1 MRCQWRSSLVMLLI
15 HEPWSHDRHSR
26 IALITSGIA
35 TAKPLA
41 RQLKRP
47 LSTTGKTVGF
57 YPFARGLIRRN
68 GGTGSASHL
77 QASSAH
83 LSANGTL
90 PLAPTAELTTEVPRR
105 PAAFA
110 MRFATDVEATRLLL
124 PLALR
129 ARRAGRD
136 VPTDA
141 LEDFFAEALTAGV
154 FFAGALAAEAFFAG
168 ALAAEAFLAGALA
181 AEAFFA
187 GALAAEAFFA
197 GALAAEAFFAGALA
211 AEAFLAGAL
220 AAEAFFA
227 GALAAEAFFAG
238 VLLVDLPGPR
248 LR

>member
-1 MRCQWRSSLVMLLI
+1 MRCQWRSSLVMLPI
-15 HEPWSHDRHSR
+15 HEPWSHERHSR

-57 YPFARGLIRRN
+57 YPFARGLKKRN
-68 GGTGSASHL
+68 GGTGSASRL

-83 LSANGTL
+83 WSSNGTL
-90 PLAPTAELTTEVPRR
+90 PFALTAELTTEVPRR

-110 MRFATDVEATRLLL
+110 MRFATDVEATILLL

-136 VPTDA
+136 VPTDV
-141 LEDFFAEALTAGV
+141 LEDFFAEALAAEV
-154 FFAGALAAEAFFAG
+154 FFAGALTAEAFF
-168 ALAAEAFLAGALA
+168 AGALA

-197 GALAAEAFFAGALA
+197 GALAAEAFFAGALVV
-211 AEAFLAGAL
+211 EVFLAGAL
-220 AAEAFFA
+220 VLEALVVLDFSADFP
-227 GALAAEAFFAG
+227 LDTFFAG
-238 VLLVDLPGPR
+238 VLLVDLPEPR

>member
-1 MRCQWRSSLVMLLI
+1 MLLI

-41 RQLKRP
+41 RQVKRP
-47 LSTTGKTVGF
+47 LSTTGKTVAF
-57 YPFARGLIRRN
+57 YQFARGLERRN

-77 QASSAH
+77 QAKSAH

-110 MRFATDVEATRLLL
+110 MRFATDVEATILLL

-136 VPTDA
+136 VPTDV
-141 LEDFFAEALTAGV
+141 LEDFFAGALT
-154 FFAGALAAEAFFAG
+154 
-168 ALAAEAFLAGALA
+168 

-197 GALAAEAFFAGALA
+197 GALVV
-211 AEAFLAGAL
+211 EAFLAGAL
-220 AAEAFFA
+220 AVEAFLA
-227 GALAAEAFFAG
+227 GALAVEAFLAGALVVEALVVLDFSADFPVDTFFAG

>member
-57 YPFARGLIRRN
+57 YPFARGLKRRN

-136 VPTDA
+136 VPTDV
-141 LEDFFAEALTAGV
+141 LEDFFAEALAAEV
-154 FFAGALAAEAFFAG
+154 FFEGALTARAVLAWG
-168 ALAAEAFLAGALA
+168 LAAEAFLAAAFA
-181 AEAFFA
+181 AEA
-187 GALAAEAFFA
+187 LVV
-197 GALAAEAFFAGALA
+197 
-211 AEAFLAGAL
+211 EAFLAGAL
-220 AAEAFFA
+220 VVEALVVLDFSADFP
-227 GALAAEAFFAG
+227 LETFFAG